1 MTMNRRTYRHL
12 FPALT
17 FMMAATA
24 IPVRAQQDMPPLD
37 AAQVLRELEAAEKK
51 QADSSR
57 QRRQQIRAT
66 LQQGLA
72 SDAAASKLYEDAV
85 RGTRFE
91 GKDSQAAEFAEWRKT
106 NAELLRSDRLQK
118 AIQLHLRY
126 LLLGMQRTSDGETAA
141 AMAAPSLQYAR
152 DLAAFQ
158 ADKSPAPLPRE
169 GAELLQRPAR
179 EGIFARWLSLSS
191 DLPGDKEW
199 ESAAGNLD
207 GILEK
212 NIRAPWRAQKDARL
226 LAAWDMQMDALSK
239 RALGA
244 ELDIEADNI
253 ARTAK
258 PRLVFNRA
266 SDKALLGQPN
276 AAQKDILLLI
286 REYPAHPDWPS
297 WVARLREMLGGTP
310 PAP

>member
-1 MTMNRRTYRHL
+1 MRLRI
-12 FPALT
+12 PSGVISVVA
-17 FMMAATA
+17 FMMAAA
-24 IPVRAQQDMPPLD
+24 LPVRAQQDIPPLD
-37 AAQVLRELEAAEKK
+37 GAQVLRELEAAEKK
-51 QADSSR
+51 QAEAVR
-57 QRRQQIRAT
+57 QRQQQIRAT
-66 LQQGLA
+66 LQQGLT
-72 SDAAASKLYEDAV
+72 SDAAAAKLYEDAV

-91 GKDSQAAEFAEWRKT
+91 GKDSQAAEFAEWKKT
-106 NAELLRSDRLQK
+106 NSELLRSDRLRR

-126 LLLGMQRTSDGETAA
+126 LLLGMQRASDGETAA
-141 AMAAPSLQYAR
+141 AMAAPSFQYAR

-158 ADKSPAPLPRE
+158 GDKSAAPLPRE

-179 EGIFARWLSLSS
+179 EGIFARWLSLSP

-199 ESAAGNLD
+199 ESTAGHLD

-212 NIRAPWRAQKDARL
+212 NVRVPWRAQKDARL
-226 LAAWDMQMDALSK
+226 LTAWDLQMDALSK

-244 ELDIEADNI
+244 ELNIEADNI
-253 ARTAK
+253 GKTAK

-276 AAQKDILLLI
+276 AAQKDILQLI

-297 WVARLREMLGGTP
+297 WVARLREMLGGTQ
-310 PAP
+310 PAS